1 MVGPEKNRAESGG
14 SATTGRSTGQCSS
27 ATAVPQKAAATA
39 GGRWIPRWAI
49 AEIEIAEEPAQ
60 AREDKNMLA
69 GRATR
74 C

>member
-1 MVGPEKNRAESGG
+1 LRTELLSGRLA
-14 SATTGRSTGQCSS
+14 SAAG
-27 ATAVPQKAAATA
+27 VPQGPDPPA
-39 GGRWIPRWAI
+39 GQVGESCGPI

>member
-1 MVGPEKNRAESGG
+1 MGHLRRIHGAGAVSGPPPIATDRRA
-14 SATTGRSTGQCSS
+14 AIRAAVRSNG
-27 ATAVPQKAAATA
+27 P
-39 GGRWIPRWAI
+39 I
-49 AEIEIAEEPAQ
+49 AEIEIAEERAQ